1 MFDAKRKRS
10 FLERV
15 ATKKR
20 MVTSIAKSN
29 SIDNR
34 SGRASSW
41 EIAYSR
47 TKQEEEGRTLVEK

>member
-15 ATKKR
+15 ATKKG

-47 TKQEEEGRTLVEK
+47 TKQEDEGRT